1 MTKGERAGEVVDI
14 DAEEFGLY
22 MSLELDGD
30 TEGEAEEEIVPE
42 GESREEGV
50 MSISRFCV

>member
-1 MTKGERAGEVVDI
+1 VTKGERAGEVVDI